1 MKSDLLRHNA
11 AAWAMLLFV
20 LVGRAFGQTPG
31 TGAISGVVYDS
42 SNRVIANAEVL
53 TVNDGTHASR
63 SAVTTPEGVFRVPL
77 LSPGTY
83 TVTVK
88 AKDFQEHTSQPITV
102 TASETSSLNVALT
115 VAGERTSVQV
125 TSDAET
131 ADLESSTLGG
141 LMNDKA
147 VQALP
152 LSSRNFTQI
161 MGLAPG
167 VVVRPADRDSAGKR
181 DAERGL
187 KWGDPNGKQHP
198 VQWR

>member
-1 MKSDLLRHNA
+1 
-11 AAWAMLLFV
+11 MLLFV

-88 AKDFQEHTSQPITV
+88 AQRLSRAHLATDYR
-102 TASETSSLNVALT
+102 N
-115 VAGERTSVQV
+115 GE
-125 TSDAET
+125 
-131 ADLESSTLGG
+131 
-141 LMNDKA
+141 
-147 VQALP
+147 
-152 LSSRNFTQI
+152 
-161 MGLAPG
+161 
-167 VVVRPADRDSAGKR
+167 
-181 DAERGL
+181 
-187 KWGDPNGKQHP
+187 
-198 VQWR
+198 